1 MARGSDISASDYV
14 AIQNKAESILGTG
27 IGSRGYGQT
36 VVSTDV
42 FSGNQITKLQWD
54 LLRYD
59 ITNIKVHQDG
69 VLPPIITV
77 SRGETIGYN
86 AASPNTNYNT
96 LVESAIA
103 NRFAVAT
110 SQSVITLKDTKT
122 YSSTWTTSAS
132 ATLTATFSTAEQ
144 ARYFFNS
151 GGKFRVTTQL
161 TGGSSTSQVNAWTNF
176 LNSVGTQSF
185 GAATGSL
192 ANYKTLTNSYQTAYQ
207 GSLTTPYSSNN
218 YRLEARCNVANNS
231 TGTATTVDLRILLTD
246 GYVDPGNSGLGDNPN
261 TIDRVDGTLTIIV
274 EELKASG
281 SLIPTGTFTIT
292 SPTYSLSAIAAS

>member
-14 AIQNKAESILGTG
+14 AIQDKAQSLLGPG

-42 FSGNQITKLQWD
+42 FTGNQITKLQWD
-54 LLRYD
+54 LLRFD

-69 VLPPIITV
+69 ILPPIITV
-77 SRGETIGYN
+77 NRGDSIGYN
-86 AASPNTNYNT
+86 AASPNTNYDT

-110 SQSVITLKDTKT
+110 NQSVITLKNTAT
-122 YSSTWTTSAS
+122 YSSAWTSSAS
-132 ATLTATFSTAEQ
+132 ATLTATFSTADQ

-151 GGKFRVTTQL
+151 GGKLRINTQL
-161 TGGSSTSQVNAWTNF
+161 TGGSPTSQVNAWTNF
-176 LNSVGTQSF
+176 LNAVGTQSF

-192 ANYKTLTNSYQTAYQ
+192 ANYYTLTNSYQTAYQ
-207 GSLTTPYSSNN
+207 ESLTTPYSSNN
-218 YRLEARCNVANNS
+218 YRLEARCNVSNNS
-231 TGTATTVDLRILLTD
+231 SGTATTVEIRITLTD
-246 GYVDPGNSGLGDNPN
+246 GYIDPGNSGLGDTPN
-261 TIDRVDGTLTIIV
+261 TVDGVNGTLTITV

-292 SPTYSLSAIAAS
+292 GPTYSLSAIAAS